1 MRNWSQTWSDLQ
13 RKNFQA
19 SSNEDASTSVEQA
32 KQEKAA
38 GENLN
43 FLIDLATFSMVA
55 EDETTIEEEPNM
67 FD

>member
-1 MRNWSQTWSDLQ
+1 M
-13 RKNFQA
+13 
-19 SSNEDASTSVEQA
+19 
-32 KQEKAA
+32 AA
-38 GENLN
+38 GENFN